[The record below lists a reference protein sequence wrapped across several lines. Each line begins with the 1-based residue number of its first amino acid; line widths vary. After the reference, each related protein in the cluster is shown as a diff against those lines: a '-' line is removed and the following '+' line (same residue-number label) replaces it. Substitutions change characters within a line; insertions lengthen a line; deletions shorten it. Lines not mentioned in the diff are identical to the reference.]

1 MNLKGMNYFMKKNAP
16 YPFYE
21 VKEIKNLKEMLESSC
36 REFRDRTA
44 FLVKKKSGEPYVEI
58 KYSQVLSDVNALGT
72 ALIDMGLKGKNI
84 AVIGENRYEW
94 CITYLAVVN
103 GTGSIVPLDK
113 ELPEAEIESL
123 LTRSNTTAVVY
134 SGKRKDEIESIKSKN
149 STPIKHYI
157 SMDNDSTAEITLN
170 KLLEKGRKLLK
181 KKDKRFTNAKIDNE
195 AANIILFTSGTTDK
209 SKAVLLSHK
218 NIVVDMMA
226 ACANVLILPEDRF
239 FSILPVHHTYECT
252 TGFLIPL
259 YRGSSIAIC
268 EGLRYILPN
277 MQEAHPTL
285 ILGVPAIFENMYA
298 KLWATINKKGLA
310 KKLKAIIKVSNALLK
325 VGIDIR
331 KIVFKSIHEN
341 FGGKLRLCIVG
352 AAAVNPEVSAG
363 FRELGIEFI
372 QGYGL
377 TECAPLIAVN
387 RDHYYNDAAAGV
399 RVKGVELK
407 IDNPNDEGIGEI
419 CAKGDNVMIGYYN
432 DEEATKKVLKD
443 GWLHT
448 GDLGY
453 FDDKGF
459 LFITGRLKSVLITKN
474 GKNVYPEEIEPLLN
488 KSDIIK
494 ESMVYQKDN
503 KEKDDTIIS
512 AIIVPD
518 YETIKEKFGK
528 LSDEELKEKLWQEVK
543 AVNEQLVTYKHI
555 KEITVREQE
564 FEKTTTLKIKRYLVK

>member
-1 MNLKGMNYFMKKNAP
+1 MRKNGP
-16 YPFYE
+16 YPYYE
-21 VKEIKNLKEMLESSC
+21 VKKIRNLKEMLNGAC
-36 REFRDRTA
+36 KEFSDRTA
-44 FLVKKKSGEPYVEI
+44 FVVKKKGDNKYTEI
-58 KYSQVLSDVNALGT
+58 KYSQLLKDVNALGT
-72 ALIDMGLKGKNI
+72 ALIDIGLKDKNV

-94 CITYLAVVN
+94 CISYLATVN
-103 GTGSIVPLDK
+103 GVGTIVPLDK

-123 LTRSNTTAVVY
+123 LERSNATAIIY
-134 SGKRKDEIESIKSKN
+134 SGKKNEQIESIKN
-149 STPIKHYI
+149 RNTTPVKYYI
-157 SMDNDSTAEITLN
+157 TMENDKEAEYNLP
-170 KLLEKGRKLLK
+170 KLLERGRKLLK
-181 KKDKRFTNAKIDNE
+181 NKDKRYTNCKIDEE
-195 AANIILFTSGTTDK
+195 AAKIILFTSGTTDR

-218 NIVVDMMA
+218 NIVSDMMS
-226 ACANVLILPEDRF
+226 ACGNILIVPEDRF

-259 YRGSSIAIC
+259 YRGASIAIC
-268 EGLRYILPN
+268 EGLRYIAQN
-277 MQEAHPTL
+277 MKETSPTVV
-285 ILGVPAIFENMYA
+285 LGVPAIFEAMYS
-298 KLWATINKKGLA
+298 KLWSTIEKKGLA
-310 KKLKAIIKVSNALLK
+310 KKLNTLLKISDALQK

-331 KIVFKSIHEN
+331 KKAFKAIHEN

-352 AAAVNPEVSAG
+352 AAAVNPEVSVG
-363 FRELGIEFI
+363 FRRLGIEFL

-399 RVKGVELK
+399 RVRGIDLM

-432 DEEATKKVLKD
+432 DPEETKRVLHD

-453 FDDKGF
+453 FDKDGF

-474 GKNVYPEEIEPLLN
+474 GKNVFPEEIESLLN
-488 KSDIIK
+488 KSEIIK
-494 ESMVYQKDN
+494 ESMVYQKEN

-512 AIIVPD
+512 AILVPD
-518 YETIKEKFGK
+518 YDKVKEKYGE
-528 LSDEELKEKLWQEVK
+528 LSEDDLKEKLWQEVK
-543 AVNEQLVTYKHI
+543 NVNDNLVSYKHV
-555 KEITVREQE
+555 KEISIREKE